1 MKHLEHLR
9 QSHNIDSSP
18 PTPPTLPSPKARR
31 PVPVANPDVQ
41 IGRLS
46 RPPNVPEIYEED
58 EPVASSSDS
67 DSGKLDL
74 FNSRPTSKP
83 RSPSARG
90 LRKARPSPPL
100 HIGINTA
107 TQRKKS
113 RRQSGILSPNANK
126 QSLVPRPSSPAF
138 GSPIR
143 KAAAL
148 AQEDELNEEGEAS
161 NGYKMKHSAKADHR
175 KRQAKLTDKELME
188 DALSMVNAADIRS
201 SAGRKRP
208 RVEDEATR
216 NEDEPKYTPR
226 FALQPIDNTG
236 QSRVLLLGPF

>member
-1 MKHLEHLR
+1 VKHLEHLR

-31 PVPVANPDVQ
+31 PVLVTNPDAQ

-46 RPPNVPEIYEED
+46 RPPNVPEIFEED
-58 EPVASSSDS
+58 EPLASSSDS

-74 FNSRPTSKP
+74 YNSRTKPKP
-83 RSPSARG
+83 RSPSARAS
-90 LRKARPSPPL
+90 RKARPSPPL
-100 HIGINTA
+100 HIDINTA
-107 TQRKKS
+107 TQCKKS

-148 AQEDELNEEGEAS
+148 AQEEDEVNEEVEAS
-161 NGYKMKHSAKADHR
+161 NGYKMKHNAKADHR

-188 DALSMVNAADIRS
+188 DALSIVNAADIRS
-201 SAGRKRP
+201 SSGRKRP
-208 RVEDEATR
+208 RVEDEATQ
-216 NEDEPKYTPR
+216 NEHEPKYIPR

-236 QSRVLLLGPF
+236 QSRV